1 MTSSTLSDASL
12 IEALTSKK
20 TSIKSQIT
28 DLKAQIIQLSGGLS
42 HIDAT
47 IALLNGNK
55 IAPAK
60 REVRRNFKP
69 NECKTAVL
77 DLLRTSSDPLDT
89 KTISRRMADQA
100 ENEIGEEDFRLF
112 QKSIAGTLRSLEAKG
127 LIKTAGKDGLLLLWA
142 IA

>member
-28 DLKAQIIQLSGGLS
+28 ELKAQIIQLSGGLN

-47 IALLNGNK
+47 IALLNGNR
-55 IAPAK
+55 IASVK
-60 REVRRNFKP
+60 REIRRNFKP

-77 DLLRTSSDPLDT
+77 DLLRTSSVPLDT

-100 ENEIGEEDFRLF
+100 ENEISEEDFRLF
-112 QKSIAGTLRSLEAKG
+112 QKSILTTLRGLETKG
-127 LIKTAGKDGLLLLWA
+127 LIKTAGRDGLLLLWT